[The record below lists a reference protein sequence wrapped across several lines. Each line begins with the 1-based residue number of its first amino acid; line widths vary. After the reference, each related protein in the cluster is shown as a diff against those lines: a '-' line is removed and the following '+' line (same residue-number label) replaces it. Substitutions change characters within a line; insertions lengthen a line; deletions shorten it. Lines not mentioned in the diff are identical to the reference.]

1 MPLFAFVLVLDLAA
15 AASLLGVG
23 ISEIP
28 PRPISSPLYPGLR
41 QSVVMSRLMA

>member
-28 PRPISSPLYPGLR
+28 PRPISSPLYPAPLR
-41 QSVVMSRLMA
+41 SM